1 MTRLESTA
9 PPAQSANP
17 SAGLNVDLIRSEFP
31 VLARKVRGE
40 QLIYLDNAASTQK
53 PRQVIEAI
61 SDYYSQ
67 HHSNVHRGVHTL
79 SQEATDL
86 YEGARGRVG
95 QFIGAQDTR

>member
-40 QLIYLDNAASTQK
+40 QLI
-53 PRQVIEAI
+53 
-61 SDYYSQ
+61 
-67 HHSNVHRGVHTL
+67 
-79 SQEATDL
+79 
-86 YEGARGRVG
+86 
-95 QFIGAQDTR
+95 